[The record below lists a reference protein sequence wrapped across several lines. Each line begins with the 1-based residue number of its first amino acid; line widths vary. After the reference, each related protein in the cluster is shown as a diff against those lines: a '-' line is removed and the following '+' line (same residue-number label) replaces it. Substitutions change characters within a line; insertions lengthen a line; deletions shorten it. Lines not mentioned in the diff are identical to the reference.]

1 MLKNKIEN
9 IDCHIYLKKIDT
21 NSINLIVIDPPYN
34 ELPKEW
40 DKFKSWEFIKNEFFR
55 ILKRNGQIYIF
66 GKQPM
71 LANIYNE
78 FKDIF
83 DFRFELVWSKGKGL
97 WTTNYAPMRSHELIW
112 CFKKKRLK
120 FQN

>member
-66 GKQPM
+66 ENSQCSQT
-71 LANIYNE
+71 Y
-78 FKDIF
+78 
-83 DFRFELVWSKGKGL
+83 
-97 WTTNYAPMRSHELIW
+97 TTNSKIYLI
-112 CFKKKRLK
+112 LDL
-120 FQN
+120 N